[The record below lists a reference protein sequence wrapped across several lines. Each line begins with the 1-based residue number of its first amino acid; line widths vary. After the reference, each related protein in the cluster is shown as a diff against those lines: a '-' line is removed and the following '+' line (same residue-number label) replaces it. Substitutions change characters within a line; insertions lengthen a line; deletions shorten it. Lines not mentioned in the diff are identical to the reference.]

1 MSPATTLLSLLLER
15 ARQDPEGVAMR
26 VKRRGIYQEITWRE
40 YRKQVERVSLGLTA
54 VGLKPG
60 ERVAILGDPCP
71 GWIFAEMATLA
82 AGGICYGLYPTS
94 SPAQVSKLLQHGGA
108 SFIFVKDQESMD
120 KVLAAARDAET
131 LRKIIVLDIQGMF
144 GYDDPRI
151 LPLKELMELPAKPA
165 LSLEE
170 LACGLRPDDPALIV
184 FTSGTSGEP
193 RGAVHSHRTLV
204 AGASDY
210 RACLVPLGLTPWRTV
225 CHLPLNH
232 IFEQFNTVMLPLF
245 GAVLPHFG
253 DRLSRP
259 TQTIFEVAPDL
270 YASVPRYWQK
280 LADHI
285 LVGLDNTSWLKK
297 TVYEVAMKIG
307 RRSLQAHW
315 QGCSPLWLRFLHG
328 LAQLVAFRPIL
339 DKVGMKRVKVGV
351 TAGGSIPREV
361 QTLWQI
367 WGVNL
372 KNLYGQTEG
381 GFISVQE
388 GEFPCPGDVGS
399 PAPSVNVRTASD
411 GEILIRAPGTFIG
424 YWEDE
429 LSHREA
435 KQTDWVATGDVGV
448 LTPEGRLRIVDR
460 KKDIFITQ
468 GGKNVSPQGIEDKL
482 RSSPYVSE
490 AVVFGEGQKY
500 LVALIEIDYETVSQW
515 ARARGLLFG
524 GFSDLASSPEVHKLI
539 EEAVREVNSQLA
551 RVEQVKT
558 FRILPRILDPEVEGE
573 PVTPTRKVKRG
584 MMYQRFR
591 DLVDSMYDGQESY
604 RIAGQVA
611 ALRESTEPI

>member
-1 MSPATTLLSLLLER
+1 MSAETTLLSLLLER
-15 ARQDPEGVAMR
+15 VRQEPEGVALR

-40 YRKQVERVSLGLTA
+40 YRKEVERVCLGLRA
-54 VGLKPG
+54 IGLKSG

-82 AGGICYGLYPTS
+82 AGGICYGIYPTS
-94 SPAQVSKLLQHGGA
+94 SPVQVSKLLKHGGA
-108 SFIFVKDQESMD
+108 AIIFVKDQESAD
-120 KVLAAARDAET
+120 KVLAAADVKT
-131 LRKIIVLDIQGMF
+131 LRKIIVFDLQGMF

-151 LPLKELMELPAKPA
+151 LPLKELMEQPAEPG

-170 LACGLRPDDPALIV
+170 LASGLRADDPALIV

-210 RACLVPLGLTPWRTV
+210 RACLVPPGQTPWRTV

-245 GAVLPHFG
+245 GAVIPHFG

-259 TQTIFEVAPDL
+259 TQTIFEVAPEL

-280 LADHI
+280 LADHV
-285 LVGLDNTSWLKK
+285 LVGLDNTTRLKK
-297 TVYEVAMKIG
+297 TVYDLAMKVG
-307 RRSLQAHW
+307 RRSLQCRW
-315 QGCSPLWLRFLHG
+315 QGRRPLWLRFLYG
-328 LAQLVAFRPIL
+328 LARQAAFRPIL

-372 KNLYGQTEG
+372 RNLYGQTEA
-381 GFISVQE
+381 GFIAVQE

-399 PAPSVNVRTASD
+399 PAPSVALQTASD
-411 GEILIRAPGTFIG
+411 GEILIRAPGTFVG

-429 LSHREA
+429 VANREA
-435 KQTDWVATGDVGV
+435 GQSDWVATGDVGL

-468 GGKNVSPQGIEDKL
+468 GGKNISPQGIEDQL

-500 LVALIEIDYETVSQW
+500 LAALIEIDYETVSQW
-515 ARARGLLFG
+515 ARGRGLLFG
-524 GFSDLASSPEVHKLI
+524 GFGDLASSPEVHKLI
-539 EEAVREVNSQLA
+539 EQTVGEVNSQLA

-558 FRILPRILDPEVEGE
+558 FRILPRMLDPEVEGE

-584 MMYQRFR
+584 TMYDRFR
-591 DLVDSMYDGQESY
+591 ELVDSMYDSKESR

-611 ALRESTEPI
+611 ALSESTEPI